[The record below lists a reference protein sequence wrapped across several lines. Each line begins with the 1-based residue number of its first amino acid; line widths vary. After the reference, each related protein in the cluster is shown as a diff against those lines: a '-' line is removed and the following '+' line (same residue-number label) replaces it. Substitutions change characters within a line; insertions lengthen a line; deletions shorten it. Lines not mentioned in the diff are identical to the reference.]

1 MKKKNLAI
9 GAIAALAVSAA
20 LTGCSFGGSGGEAVT
35 PVSLEG
41 TKWESVSGTLNGQEY
56 DLGDYTVEISFKEG
70 MASVETM
77 GELEVNPYQYENG
90 AGVID
95 DDLIDLNF
103 TVEGHEMKLVSNG
116 IITLKKK

>member
-1 MKKKNLAI
+1 MKKKILAI
-9 GAIAALAVSAA
+9 GAAAVLAASMA
-20 LTGCSFGGSGGEAVT
+20 LTGCSFGGGGEPST
-35 PVSLEG
+35 PASLEG
-41 TKWESVSGTLNGQEY
+41 TRWEAVSGTLNGQEY
-56 DLGDYTVEISFKEG
+56 DLGDYTVTIAFADG

-95 DDLIDLNF
+95 DDITDLSF

-116 IITLKKK
+116 IIVLKKK